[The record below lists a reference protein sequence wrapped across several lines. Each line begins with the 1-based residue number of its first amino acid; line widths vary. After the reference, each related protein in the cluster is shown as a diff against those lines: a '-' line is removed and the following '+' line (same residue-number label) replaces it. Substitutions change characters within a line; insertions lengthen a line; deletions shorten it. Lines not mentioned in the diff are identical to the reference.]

1 MEIKYIWVSLN
12 ILMEQIKK
20 ALNESAFARWGI
32 LLLVGLILSVNYYFY
47 DAFSTL
53 KDLLTSEFS
62 FTNTQYGLFVSFYS
76 IPNTFLLM
84 AVIGGMILDK
94 LGIRRTGFM
103 FIFFMAF
110 GAMLTAYGAST
121 YYGQGGMGYGF
132 MSSILPKYTP
142 ELKMMLAGRFFYGLG
157 AETSIVVVS
166 KILVKWFKGKDL
178 ALAFGLKVGFGR
190 LGSFLA
196 MRISPRLAEGASLNT
211 AVWFAGVLVC
221 MGLLAFIIY
230 MMFDMKLDRQAR
242 LEQTSKGEEEKF
254 SIRDIFGII
263 NNRAYIYIVLLC
275 VTFYSA
281 VFPFVAYAP
290 DFFLNKFG
298 MSLTASGDI
307 TSLLFLG
314 TMIFTP
320 VFGFLVDRV
329 GRSASAMILG
339 SGVLIV
345 VHLTF
350 ALTPLQ
356 PHFFMI
362 LLGISFSLIP
372 AAMWPSMVKL
382 VREKEIGTA
391 YGLTY
396 SIQNLGLWGFPI
408 LAGII
413 LDRTNPGSP
422 EVLNYTPTLLM
433 FAGLGL
439 LGLLFGVLLKW
450 EDKRRNFGME
460 LPLNKKLQAK

>member
-1 MEIKYIWVSLN
+1 
-12 ILMEQIKK
+12 MEQVKK
-20 ALNESAFARWGI
+20 TLNESAFARWGI
-32 LLLVGLILSVNYYFY
+32 LFLVGLILSVNYYFY

-53 KDLLTSEFS
+53 KDLLTSEFN

-121 YYGQGGMGYGF
+121 HYAQGGMGYGF
-132 MSSILPKYTP
+132 MASFMPDYSP

-190 LGSFLA
+190 LGTFLA
-196 MRISPRLAEGASLNT
+196 LRLSPRLAQEGATLDT

-230 MMFDMKLDRQAR
+230 MLFDLKLDRQVR
-242 LEQTSKGEEEKF
+242 QDTLLGEDERF
-254 SIRDIFGII
+254 SVKDVLGILT
-263 NNRAYIYIVLLC
+263 NRAYIYILLLC

-298 MSLTASGDI
+298 ISLTESGNI
-307 TSLLFLG
+307 TSLLPLG

-320 VFGFLVDRV
+320 LFGFLVDQK

-339 SGVLIV
+339 SLILLF
-345 VHLTF
+345 VHLVF
-350 ALTPLQ
+350 ALTPLR

-362 LLGISFSLIP
+362 LLGVSFSLVP

-391 YGLTY
+391 YGLMY
-396 SIQNLGLWGFPI
+396 SVQNLGLWGFPI
-408 LAGII
+408 LAGFI
-413 LDRTNPGSP
+413 LDKTNPGNP
-422 EVLNYTPTLLM
+422 AVLNYAPAILM

-439 LGLLFGVLLKW
+439 LGLLFGILLKW
-450 EDKRRNFGME
+450 EDGRKNFGVE
-460 LPLNKKLQAK
+460 LPLNKNKGSGG

>member
-1 MEIKYIWVSLN
+1 
-12 ILMEQIKK
+12 MEQVKR

-53 KDLLTSEFS
+53 KDLLTTEFN

-110 GAMLTAYGAST
+110 GAILTAYGAST
-121 YYGQGGMGYGF
+121 YFGNGGAGYGF
-132 MSSILPKYTP
+132 MSSVIPKYSP
-142 ELKMMLAGRFFYGLG
+142 ELKMMLVGRFFYGLG
-157 AETSIVVVS
+157 AETSIVVIS
-166 KILVKWFKGKDL
+166 KVLVKWFKGKDL
-178 ALAFGLKVGFGR
+178 ALAFGLKVAFGR
-190 LGSFLA
+190 LGTFMAL
-196 MRISPRLAEGASLNT
+196 RLSPRLAQEGATLDT

-230 MMFDMKLDRQAR
+230 MLFDLKLDRQIR
-242 LEQTSKGEEEKF
+242 QDSLLKEEEKF
-254 SIRDIFGII
+254 SIRDVLGII
-263 NNRAYIYIVLLC
+263 TNRAYIYIVLLC

-298 MSLTASGDI
+298 MSLTESGNI
-307 TSLLFLG
+307 TSLLPLG

-320 VFGFLVDRV
+320 FFGFLVDRV

-339 SGVLIV
+339 SLVLV
-345 VHLTF
+345 LVHLVF

-362 LLGISFSLIP
+362 LLGVSFSLVP

-422 EVLNYTPTLLM
+422 EVLNYTPTILM
-433 FAGLGL
+433 FAGLGM
-439 LGLLFGVLLKW
+439 LGLLFGAMLKW
-450 EDKRRNFGME
+450 EDKRKGFGVE
-460 LPLNKKLQAK
+460 LPLNKKS